1 MAAFPAGRIP
11 WVRSS
16 LAIGAALAGLLAAA
30 TTTFAAPPRTS
41 PEYEVKAA
49 FIYNFA
55 KFVEWPHGPQ
65 ADEPFVVTVLGADPF
80 GQALEDALRGKTVG
94 ERPIVLRRAARLDE
108 VGASQILFISGSEE
122 PALASILKQLEA
134 DSVLTVGDMGRFA
147 AQGGVIGFRL
157 EGDRI
162 RLDISLAAAERS
174 RLRLSSQLLRI
185 ARIVDMGER

>member
-1 MAAFPAGRIP
+1 VSTR
-11 WVRSS
+11 V
-16 LAIGAALAGLLAAA
+16 LALIGLLAAA
-30 TTTFAAPPRTS
+30 TTALAGSPRTS

-55 KFVEWPHGPQ
+55 KFVEWPRGSQ

-80 GQALEDALRGKTVG
+80 GRALEDALRDKTVG
-94 ERPIVLRRAARLDE
+94 GRPIVLRRAATVDE
-108 VGASQILFISGSEE
+108 LGASQIIFISDSER
-122 PALASILKQLEA
+122 PALPSILKQLETTP
-134 DSVLTVGDMGRFA
+134 VLTVGDMGQFA
-147 AQGGVIGFRL
+147 AHGGVIGFRL

-185 ARIVDMGER
+185 ARIVDTGGR